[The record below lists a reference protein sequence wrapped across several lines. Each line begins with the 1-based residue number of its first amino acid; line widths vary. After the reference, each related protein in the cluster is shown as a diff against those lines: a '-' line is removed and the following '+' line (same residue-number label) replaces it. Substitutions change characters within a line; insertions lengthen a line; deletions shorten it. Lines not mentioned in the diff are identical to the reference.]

1 MTMPVRQFRPAS
13 TPPSRRLHVS
23 LWIASVTVVTV
34 VAGLAGEARARP
46 ASQVKVE
53 DVIQILRSKSRP
65 TPADLAVAGADVDRV
80 LVDLLVARKVEPDVR
95 FRAAK
100 ALSGYPG
107 QRARAVLASMI
118 PNHEEPSS
126 LRAAMMISLALVARE
141 KAVDDLLPWF
151 KDADPVLRAGAGRA
165 LGETGD
171 VRACSLLE
179 SALEHEE
186 VLEVRKAIEDG
197 TKACAKRRKP

>member
-80 LVDLLVARKVEPDVR
+80 LVDLLVADVS
-95 FRAAK
+95 F
-100 ALSGYPG
+100 
-107 QRARAVLASMI
+107 I
-118 PNHEEPSS
+118 S
-126 LRAAMMISLALVARE
+126 LRLALPMPAKRLRPGGR
-141 KAVDDLLPWF
+141 AY
-151 KDADPVLRAGAGRA
+151 VLVKPQFEAGRA
-165 LGETGD
+165 EANKGGGV
-171 VRACSLLE
+171 VRDPAVRERCVREVAAFAE
-179 SALEHEE
+179 SALGWRE
-186 VLEVRKAIEDG
+186 VGVVPSPITGPAGNQEYIAVFASQMN
-197 TKACAKRRKP
+197 